1 MAQEYS
7 TLETTPSPR
16 TTVPHDDDAAEAWR
30 SYAPGERI
38 AGKYQLLRMLD
49 QGGMG
54 MVWVAHHL
62 GLDVH
67 VALKLVRPEVESPE
81 AAERL
86 VVEAQAA
93 ARLRHPAIVQVL
105 DVGRTEEGGPFLVME
120 LLDGECLA
128 DVLEREGRLD
138 PITALRVILPVAN
151 ALETMHDKGILHRDV
166 KPDNVF
172 LSHDDAGRWQPKLID
187 FGLARMDSRSRAGRI
202 TQRGAIV
209 GTPVYLSPERIR
221 GEDAGAQDD
230 VWALCV
236 MLYVMVTG
244 ALPFDGDNVIDV
256 FVALSRGEPS
266 SLASHGVNEPG
277 LWDILRR
284 GLGPRE
290 GRWPSVRALRE
301 ALTAELLS
309 RGATKDIAGLVLGAV
324 LPSEPPSPPVL
335 GAALPSERS
344 SSPSGDRL
352 RPDWQERSGRFVRP
366 SRAQLLSPVAS
377 RPPPVEISPAPSEA
391 PPALEARPRARI
403 APAALVGILG
413 VAIGFIAGLLV
424 AWR

>member
-1 MAQEYS
+1 MLNEQCTVEATPLPTS
-7 TLETTPSPR
+7 TPR
-16 TTVPHDDDAAEAWR
+16 DAAEVWR
-30 SYAPGERI
+30 SYAPGEQI

-81 AAERL
+81 VAERL

-128 DVLEREGRLD
+128 GVLEREGRLD
-138 PITALRVILPVAN
+138 PITALRVILPIAS
-151 ALETMHDKGILHRDV
+151 ALEAMHDKGILHRDV
-166 KPDNVF
+166 KPENVF
-172 LSHDDAGRWQPKLID
+172 LSLDDAGRWQPKLID
-187 FGLARMDSRSRAGRI
+187 FGLARMDDRARAGRI
-202 TQRGAIV
+202 TQRGAII

-236 MLYVMVTG
+236 MLYGMITG
-244 ALPFDGDNVIDV
+244 ALPFDGDTMIDV
-256 FVALSRGEPS
+256 FAALNRGEPS
-266 SLASHGVNEPG
+266 PLASHGVDEPA
-277 LWDILRR
+277 LWEILRR
-284 GLGPRE
+284 GLGPRAT
-290 GRWPSVRALRE
+290 RWPSVRALRA

-309 RGATKDIAGLVLGAV
+309 RGATKDIAGLA
-324 LPSEPPSPPVL
+324 L
-335 GAALPSERS
+335 GAAPPPERPAP
-344 SSPSGDRL
+344 PSGDRL
-352 RPDWQERSGRFVRP
+352 RPGWQARSGRFVRP
-366 SRAQLLSPVAS
+366 SPVQLLTSAAS
-377 RPPPVEISPAPSEA
+377 GLRPIEVPPAPSE
-391 PPALEARPRARI
+391 PPPSPEAKPGPRLTK
-403 APAALVGILG
+403 AAVVGLLG
-413 VAIGFIAGLLV
+413 VALGFVAGLLV